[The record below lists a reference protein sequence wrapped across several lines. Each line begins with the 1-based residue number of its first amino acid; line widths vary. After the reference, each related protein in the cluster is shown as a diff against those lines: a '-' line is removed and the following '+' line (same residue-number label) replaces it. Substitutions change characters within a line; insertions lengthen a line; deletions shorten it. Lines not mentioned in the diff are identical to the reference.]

1 MPVKDYSETALPKP
15 LKNLHCSDNMIYEIA
30 EDVKKVIADKC
41 DAYEIY
47 IDEGKLIQLDSL
59 KDELNFA
66 KEEIEM
72 GLGIRVIK
80 DKKQGFAFTSNLDN
94 IDATAL
100 QAIENTKLTKV
111 DENYSFAE
119 VEKVSEVKNIYDKK
133 FKDLSLD
140 ESVEFLKDTIA
151 VASDSGCEV
160 TGSGFSASEERS
172 LIVNS
177 NGVSIE
183 NKGTGF
189 GLGLSVTIQK
199 DGEIATAYNSQSSR
213 FFDIDGEKIANEVC
227 DLAKSS
233 LNTKPVETGDY
244 DVVLDYY
251 AAVGL
256 LQTFLGAF
264 NGENVM
270 RGRSILKGKIG
281 EEIANPTLSIIDNP
295 LLEKGMLSSK
305 CDDEGSAS
313 QKTDLIKDGV
323 LNSFIYDIYTANC
336 EGVKTTSNGFRG
348 SYLTTPMISPSNLEF
363 EFSERKDMSEIR
375 SGVLTTSVLGAHTAN
390 PISGDFSVEAS
401 NAFKIENGELT
412 EPITKAMI
420 SGNIFEIM
428 KRVEGLNT
436 EVKQYGTFIIPK
448 LLVHDLRVVGQ

>member
-1 MPVKDYSETALPKP
+1 
-15 LKNLHCSDNMIYEIA
+15 MIYEIA
-30 EDVKKVIADKC
+30 EDVKKSIENKC

-47 IDEGKLIQLDSL
+47 IDETQLIQLDSV

-66 KEEIEM
+66 KEEIEL
-72 GLGIRVIK
+72 GIGIRVIK
-80 DKKQGFAFTSNLDN
+80 DNKQGFAFTSDTDKLEK
-94 IDATAL
+94 TGL
-100 QAIENTKLTKV
+100 QAIDNTKLTKV
-111 DENYSFAE
+111 DEDYSFAE
-119 VEKVSEVKNIYDKK
+119 VEKVNEVKNVYDNK
-133 FKDLSLD
+133 FNDLSLD

-160 TGSGFSASEERS
+160 TGSGFSASEGRS
-172 LIVNS
+172 LIINS

-183 NKGTGF
+183 DEGTGF

-213 FFDIDGEKIANEVC
+213 FFDIDGEKLANSVC

-256 LQTFLGAF
+256 LQTFISAF
-264 NGENVM
+264 NGENVL
-270 RGRSILKGKIG
+270 RGRSILKNKLGS
-281 EEIANPTLSIIDNP
+281 EIANPTLSIIDNP
-295 LLEKGMLSSK
+295 LLEKGMNTAK
-305 CDDEGSAS
+305 CDGEGSVS
-313 QKTDLIKDGV
+313 RKTDLIKDGV
-323 LNSFIYDIYTANC
+323 LNSFLYDLYNARKSNV
-336 EGVKTTSNGFRG
+336 ETTSNGLRG
-348 SYLTTPMISPSNLEF
+348 SYLTTPMISPTNLEF
-363 EFSERKDMSEIR
+363 KFSEMKDLTEIDE
-375 SGVLTTSVLGAHTAN
+375 GVLTTSVLGAHTAN

-401 NAFKIENGELT
+401 NAFKIENGELSD
-412 EPITKAMI
+412 PINKAMI

-428 KRVEGLNT
+428 KTVDGLNT
-436 EVKQYGTFIIPK
+436 EVKQYGSFIIPK

>member
-1 MPVKDYSETALPKP
+1 
-15 LKNLHCSDNMIYEIA
+15 MIYEIA

-412 EPITKAMI
+412 EPISKAMI

-428 KRVEGLNT
+428 KSIEGLNT
-436 EVKQYGTFIIPK
+436 EVKQYGSFIIPK